1 MRRLFFVSLCVTA
14 TGLALAADEPAGIP
28 SARDLLRAQLA
39 AEAKNNAGKPT
50 PGTPTAAP
58 PITETAKAMLEAAD
72 TNPLLAGPKTAAAAD
87 SKTESKTE
95 TEKQPAT
102 VLPKVE
108 VRKDRITK
116 LDQQLA
122 KQNLEIAREK
132 KNTKPT
138 EMDKALNDEK
148 IARPLAIFGGES
160 TQYRKQVASQRV
172 SLMEDEKDLMEAIA
186 QAKTKEEKAELQKQ
200 LDALRTERRELEN
213 AMR

>member
-1 MRRLFFVSLCVTA
+1 MRRLLVLSLCVTA
-14 TGLALAADEPAGIP
+14 TGLALAADESAGVP
-28 SARDLLRAQLA
+28 SAHDLLRAQLA
-39 AEAKNNAGKPT
+39 AEAKSNAGKPT

-58 PITETAKAMLEAAD
+58 PITETAKAMLEGGD
-72 TNPLLAGPKTAAAAD
+72 KNPLLATPQPPAPSD
-87 SKTESKTE
+87 SKTDAKAEAQ
-95 TEKQPAT
+95 KQPAT
-102 VLPKVE
+102 VMPKVE

-122 KQNLEIAREK
+122 KQNQEIAREK

-160 TQYRKQVASQRV
+160 TQYRKQVANQRV

-186 QAKTKEEKAELQKQ
+186 QAKTKAEKAELQKQ
-200 LDALRTERRELEN
+200 LDALRAERRELER
-213 AMR
+213 ASR